1 MFCSKY
7 LRGRAWSLAS
17 HQMFFAE
24 GSAGPRPADIGRE
37 RTRAGLE
44 PWADHTGSSA
54 CAASAA
60 ARPRCTRPPVA
71 DRHRAHHAAWRC
83 RNEGEGPWR
92 RLAAQKC
99 RLPSRKIGSSS
110 AEFSS
115 THCSRRN
122 SDLAKSSTYAWEPA
136 KIALLLFKLSLEP
149 GRASGDP
156 VQTERSSGSLPGVG
170 LQQSQLRGAALGA
183 AERVARHCH
192 PL

>member
-24 GSAGPRPADIGRE
+24 GSAPGPRTLGGRE
-37 RTRAGLE
+37 RGRALNRGPITPDRRRAQPQRPPVL
-44 PWADHTGSSA
+44 
-54 CAASAA
+54 A
-60 ARPRCTRPPVA
+60 ARPPAA

-99 RLPSRKIGSSS
+99 RLPSTKIGSSS
-110 AEFSS
+110 AEFSI
-115 THCSRRN
+115 THFSRRN

-136 KIALLLFKLSLEP
+136 KIALLLFKLSLRRP
-149 GRASGDP
+149 
-156 VQTERSSGSLPGVG
+156 TWM
-170 LQQSQLRGAALGA
+170 
-183 AERVARHCH
+183 
-192 PL
+192 